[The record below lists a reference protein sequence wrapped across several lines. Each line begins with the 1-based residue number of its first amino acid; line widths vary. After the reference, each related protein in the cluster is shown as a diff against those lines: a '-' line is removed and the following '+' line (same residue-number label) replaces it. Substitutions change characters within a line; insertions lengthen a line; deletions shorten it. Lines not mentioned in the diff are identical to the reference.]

1 MASPSASRRRRD
13 HGKRTR
19 RGGCRSSSSSA
30 NLSLPRAPPLS
41 GNPNPSPSST
51 TRGPAPPPVAV
62 SAGTGGRR
70 RRRWRDWAELPMDAI
85 LAVFHK
91 HDHIGI
97 LTGAGAAPRRV
108 EAELWR
114 RI

>member
-1 MASPSASRRRRD
+1 VE
-13 HGKRTR
+13 G
-19 RGGCRSSSSSA
+19 
-30 NLSLPRAPPLS
+30 L
-41 GNPNPSPSST
+41 
-51 TRGPAPPPVAV
+51 
-62 SAGTGGRR
+62 
-70 RRRWRDWAELPMDAI
+70 AELPMDAI

>member
-1 MASPSASRRRRD
+1 MASSASRRRRRHRD

-30 NLSLPRAPPLS
+30 DLSLPRAPPLS

-51 TRGPAPPPVAV
+51 T
-62 SAGTGGRR
+62 STTSGRR
-70 RRRWRDWAELPMDAI
+70 VGGLGRKEAEARDWAELPMDAI

-97 LTGAGAAPRRV
+97 LMGAGAAPRRV
-108 EAELWR
+108 EPELWR